1 MDETPVEVPVNT
13 GTSLD
18 ELNLSN
24 RAKNALSKAGI
35 SSVEALQGL
44 TNDEI
49 TNTGG
54 LGEKTIAE
62 ILEVLGRNQ

>member
-1 MDETPVEVPVNT
+1 MPVSS

-24 RAKNALSKAGI
+24 RAKNALTKAGI
-35 SSVEALQGL
+35 STVEALQGL

-49 TNTGG
+49 NNTAG
-54 LGEKTIAE
+54 LGEKTI
-62 ILEVLGRNQ
+62 N